1 MKKVIFS
8 GAVLAFLLVSP
19 LSFAAGATTLTW
31 ERSQMQQ
38 VEVDPLIAQDLD
50 HLDLIGQGETLPFS
64 TAGNTSDGRFIYRV
78 LIPTSFNL
86 GIYSVHAV
94 LKNGTFKDFATIRI
108 VEYQSAAYSPLT
120 DTATITTLSVTL
132 FTLLAVWGL
141 SDEPARRKEDE
152 YSDDQTTFDGA
163 DGGEL
168 GRGASDSRSHRK
180 GLISSTYLDQLRS
193 VATITS
199 NRFSPLTSRLIADS
213 GYLQFSLG
221 ALVLLLPIIGGLLG
235 ALAFQDISGIG
246 SISTP
251 SLTISLAIIILGSFD
266 AGAGFIAAAVFG
278 LCALSS
284 DRFGNVYDV
293 RTFMGLAILWFTPSF
308 IANSTRAL
316 RKSRKD
322 SNLWE
327 RITDIA
333 VGSLI
338 TGWAVRSIVLALDG
352 FAHLQLPLTKHSTT
366 IGITAGVCVAI
377 RYLIEGYV
385 NQKNHYY
392 MAYLSPRSLNQ
403 QSSNFR
409 LVSWFT
415 KAFIFLFFAVSFLG
429 VTWQIWVALFIVI
442 FPNMIKLIK
451 DRFPNS
457 STLFQIIPIGVPA
470 MVIMTL
476 IGRAY
481 SEFINGL
488 ELDPATASKTIFVLA
503 SLPGFTLGLLKLIGR
518 SPKSGDTRWY
528 MREKM
533 TALYRT
539 GGVLMLLTYAGLT
552 IGFLG

>member
-1 MKKVIFS
+1 M
-8 GAVLAFLLVSP
+8 LVSP

-38 VEVDPLIAQDLD
+38 VEIDPLISTQIAN
-50 HLDLIGQGETLPFS
+50 LDLIGQGQTLQFS
-64 TAGNTSDGRFIYRV
+64 KSGVTSDGREIYQV
-78 LIPTSFNL
+78 LIPTSFEL
-86 GIYSVHAV
+86 GSYSVHAV
-94 LKNGTFKDFATIRI
+94 MQDGSFKDFASIRI
-108 VEYQSAAYSPLT
+108 VEYQSAAYIPLT

-246 SISTP
+246 SISAP

-266 AGAGFIAAAVFG
+266 AGAGFIAALVFG
-278 LCALSS
+278 LCALTS

-293 RTFMGLAILWFTPSF
+293 RTFMGIAILWFTPSF

-322 SNLWE
+322 SNIWE
-327 RITDIA
+327 RITDVT

-338 TGWAVRSIVLALDG
+338 AGWAVRSIVLALDG
-352 FAHLQLPLTKHSTT
+352 FAHLQLPLTKHAST
-366 IGITAGVCVAI
+366 IGFTAGIAVAI

-392 MAYLSPRSLNQ
+392 MAYLSPRSLNR
-403 QSSNFR
+403 QSSSYR
-409 LVSWFT
+409 LASWFT

-429 VTWQIWVALFIVI
+429 VTWQIWAALFII
-442 FPNMIKLIK
+442 MFPNIIKVVK

-476 IGRAY
+476 FGRAY
-481 SEFINGL
+481 SEYINTL
-488 ELDPATASKTIFVLA
+488 NLDPASASKTIFVLA
-503 SLPGFTLGLLKLIGR
+503 ALPGFILGLLKLIGR
-518 SPKSGDTRWY
+518 APKPGDTRWY
-528 MREKM
+528 MREAM
-533 TALYRT
+533 TAVYRV
-539 GGVLMLLTYAGLT
+539 GGVFMLFAYAGLT
-552 IGFLG
+552 VGFLG

>member
-1 MKKVIFS
+1 M
-8 GAVLAFLLVSP
+8 LVSP

-38 VEVDPLIAQDLD
+38 VEIDPLISTQIAN
-50 HLDLIGQGETLPFS
+50 LDLIGQGQTLQFS
-64 TAGNTSDGRFIYRV
+64 KSGVTSDGREIYQV
-78 LIPTSFNL
+78 LIPTSFEL
-86 GIYSVHAV
+86 GSYSVHAV
-94 LKNGTFKDFATIRI
+94 MQDGSFKDFASIRI
-108 VEYQSAAYSPLT
+108 VEYQSAAYMPLT

-152 YSDDQTTFDGA
+152 YAEDQTTFEGA

-168 GRGASDSRSHRK
+168 GRGASDSRVHRK

-193 VATITS
+193 VATITT
-199 NRFSPLTSRLIADS
+199 NRFSPLLSRLIADS

-221 ALVLLLPIIGGLLG
+221 ALVLILPVIGGLLG

-251 SLTISLAIIILGSFD
+251 SLTICLAIIILGSFD
-266 AGAGFIAAAVFG
+266 AGAGFIAALVFG
-278 LCALSS
+278 LCALTS

-293 RTFMGLAILWFTPSF
+293 RTFMGIAILWFTPSF

-322 SNLWE
+322 SNIWE
-327 RITDIA
+327 RITDVT

-338 TGWAVRSIVLALDG
+338 AGWAVRSIVLALDG
-352 FAHLQLPLTKHSTT
+352 FAHLQLPLTKHAST
-366 IGITAGVCVAI
+366 IGVAAGIAVAI

-392 MAYLSPRSLNQ
+392 MAYLSPRSLNR
-403 QSSNFR
+403 QSSSYR
-409 LVSWFT
+409 LASWFT

-429 VTWQIWVALFIVI
+429 VTWQIWAALFII
-442 FPNMIKLIK
+442 MFPNIIKVVK

-476 IGRAY
+476 FGRAY
-481 SEFINGL
+481 SEYINTL
-488 ELDPATASKTIFVLA
+488 NLDPASASKTIFVLA
-503 SLPGFTLGLLKLIGR
+503 ALPGFVLGLLKLIGR
-518 SPKSGDTRWY
+518 APKPGDTRWY
-528 MREKM
+528 MRKAM
-533 TALYRT
+533 TAVYRV
-539 GGVLMLLTYAGLT
+539 GGVFMLFAYAGLT
-552 IGFLG
+552 VGFLG

>member
-1 MKKVIFS
+1 M
-8 GAVLAFLLVSP
+8 LVSP

-38 VEVDPLIAQDLD
+38 VEIDPLISTQIAN
-50 HLDLIGQGETLPFS
+50 LDLIGQGQTLQFS
-64 TAGNTSDGRFIYRV
+64 KSGVTSDGREIYQV
-78 LIPTSFNL
+78 LIPTSFEL
-86 GIYSVHAV
+86 GSYSVHAV
-94 LKNGTFKDFATIRI
+94 MQDGSFKDFASIRI
-108 VEYQSAAYSPLT
+108 VEYQSAAYIPLT

-266 AGAGFIAAAVFG
+266 AGAGFIAALVFG
-278 LCALSS
+278 LCALTS

-293 RTFMGLAILWFTPSF
+293 RTFMGIAILWFTPSF

-322 SNLWE
+322 SNIWE
-327 RITDIA
+327 RITDVT

-338 TGWAVRSIVLALDG
+338 AGWAVRSIVLALDG
-352 FAHLQLPLTKHSTT
+352 FAHLQLPLTKHAST
-366 IGITAGVCVAI
+366 IGFTAGIAVAI

-392 MAYLSPRSLNQ
+392 MAYLSPRSLNR
-403 QSSNFR
+403 QSSSYR
-409 LVSWFT
+409 LASWFT

-429 VTWQIWVALFIVI
+429 VTWQIWAALFII
-442 FPNMIKLIK
+442 MFPNIIKVVK

-476 IGRAY
+476 FGRAY
-481 SEFINGL
+481 SEYINTL
-488 ELDPATASKTIFVLA
+488 NLDPASASKTIFVLA
-503 SLPGFTLGLLKLIGR
+503 ALPGFILGLLKLIGR
-518 SPKSGDTRWY
+518 APKPGDTRWY
-528 MREKM
+528 MREAM
-533 TALYRT
+533 TAVYRV
-539 GGVLMLLTYAGLT
+539 GGVFMLFAYAGLT
-552 IGFLG
+552 VGFLG

>member
-1 MKKVIFS
+1 M
-8 GAVLAFLLVSP
+8 LVSP

-38 VEVDPLIAQDLD
+38 VEIDPLISTQIAN
-50 HLDLIGQGETLPFS
+50 LDLIGQGQTLQFS
-64 TAGNTSDGRFIYRV
+64 KSGVTSDGREIYQV
-78 LIPTSFNL
+78 LIPTSFEL
-86 GIYSVHAV
+86 GSYSVHAV
-94 LKNGTFKDFATIRI
+94 MQDGSFKDFASIRI
-108 VEYQSAAYSPLT
+108 VEYQSAAYIPLT

-152 YSDDQTTFDGA
+152 YAEDQTTFEGA

-168 GRGASDSRSHRK
+168 GRGASDSRVHRK

-193 VATITS
+193 VATITT
-199 NRFSPLTSRLIADS
+199 NRFSPLLSRLIADS

-221 ALVLLLPIIGGLLG
+221 ALVLILPVIGGLLG

-251 SLTISLAIIILGSFD
+251 SLTICLAIIILGSFD
-266 AGAGFIAAAVFG
+266 AGAGFIAALVFG
-278 LCALSS
+278 LCALTS

-293 RTFMGLAILWFTPSF
+293 RTFMGIAILWFTPSF

-322 SNLWE
+322 SNIWE
-327 RITDIA
+327 RLTDVT

-338 TGWAVRSIVLALDG
+338 AGWAVRSIVLALDG
-352 FAHLQLPLTKHSTT
+352 FAHLQLPLTKHAST
-366 IGITAGVCVAI
+366 IGVAAGIAVAI

-392 MAYLSPRSLNQ
+392 MAYLSPRSLNR
-403 QSSNFR
+403 QSSSYR
-409 LVSWFT
+409 LASWFT
-415 KAFIFLFFAVSFLG
+415 KALIFLFFAVSFLG
-429 VTWQIWVALFIVI
+429 VTWQIWAALFII
-442 FPNMIKLIK
+442 MFPNIIKVVK

-476 IGRAY
+476 FGRAY
-481 SEFINGL
+481 SEYINTL
-488 ELDPATASKTIFVLA
+488 NLDPASASKTIFVLA
-503 SLPGFTLGLLKLIGR
+503 ALPGFILGLLKLIGR
-518 SPKSGDTRWY
+518 APKPGDTRWY
-528 MREKM
+528 MRKAM
-533 TALYRT
+533 TAVYRV
-539 GGVLMLLTYAGLT
+539 GGVFMLFAYAGLT
-552 IGFLG
+552 VGFLG